1 MELNAAV
8 DRLNKEGFKP
18 VDLCQVR
25 RVQKS
30 RLTNGKTWH
39 GKGMFFFFRAIGGFA
54 WRRCLLGTFFFF
66 TGFFFFISF
75 KKLFWVGREPR
86 HRFLKG

>member
-39 GKGMFFFFRAIGGFA
+39 GKGMFFFFFGP
-54 WRRCLLGTFFFF
+54 LGVSLGEDVCWVPFFFSPA
-66 TGFFFFISF
+66 FFS
-75 KKLFWVGREPR
+75 LFRSKSYFG
-86 HRFLKG
+86 